1 MKTKE
6 QYIAPAL
13 TVVEFKTERGFAE
26 SSEMA
31 KAFNLFSLSKSG
43 YNDNGQQEWDESEGN
58 LFDW

>member
-1 MKTKE
+1 MEQTR

-13 TVVEFKTERGFAE
+13 TVVEFKVERGFAE

-31 KAFNLFSLSKSG
+31 KAFNLFSLSQEG